1 VQRAL
6 TEARARRYAFD
17 VIETNGPEMEM
28 MAREKLFAEFH
39 SPHLADLPASAVPPH
54 RLWIPDRMN
63 FFVVAY
69 NTQKVRKE
77 ELPRSYAGF
86 TDPKWKGRIGIEAT
100 DAEWMATLVKVWGE
114 QAGLAYFRK
123 LAAMEP
129 DVRKGHILLAELI
142 GAGEI
147 PVGLTVYNSNAESLK
162 RKGAPIDWVPV
173 DPVVAR
179 PQGIAVG
186 RNAPHP
192 HAALAFADFVLSPE
206 GQELLS
212 SMGRVPVSTKVQTH
226 MNKFDYTVVDPGTV
240 LEEQEKW
247 NRLWE
252 GLFIQK

>member
-1 VQRAL
+1 MVSSLFIFFFFFQAEDGIRDVAVTGVQTCAL
-6 TEARARRYAFD
+6 P
-17 VIETNGPEMEM
+17 I
-28 MAREKLFAEFH
+28 
-39 SPHLADLPASAVPPH
+39 
-54 RLWIPDRMN
+54 W
-63 FFVVAY
+63 
-69 NTQKVRKE
+69 
-77 ELPRSYAGF
+77 
-86 TDPKWKGRIGIEAT
+86 
-100 DAEWMATLVKVWGE
+100 
-114 QAGLAYFRK
+114 
-123 LAAMEP
+123 
-129 DVRKGHILLAELI
+129 KGHILLAELI

-162 RKGAPIDWVPV
+162 RKGAPIDWLPV

-179 PQGIAVG
+179 PQGIALG

-226 MNKFDYTVVDPGTV
+226 MNKFNYTVVDPATV